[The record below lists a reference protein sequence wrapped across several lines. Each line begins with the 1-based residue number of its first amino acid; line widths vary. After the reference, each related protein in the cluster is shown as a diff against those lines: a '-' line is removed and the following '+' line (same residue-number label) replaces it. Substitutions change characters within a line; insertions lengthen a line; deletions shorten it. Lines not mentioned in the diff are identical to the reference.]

1 MPSLTRILP
10 LIGWHFL
17 CLQSARIDFMSAQNP
32 FQIPDCFKL
41 DIEQRRR
48 ERFKKT
54 VVTAVAVSAAIVVG
68 LLIEGCVSEKSQ
80 TRAGVNAAENTVQT
94 PGEIVVSN
102 PNPAP
107 QAPEASQTLSQATL
121 PVQSRPV
128 ALVPQTA
135 APVQATGGAVY
146 FVKSGDTLSHIAKTH
161 SISIKALKAANNLGT
176 DRIVVG
182 EQLKIPTA

>member
-1 MPSLTRILP
+1 
-10 LIGWHFL
+10 
-17 CLQSARIDFMSAQNP
+17 MSAQNP

-54 VVTAVAVSAAIVVG
+54 VVTAVAVSAAVVVG

-80 TRAGVNAAENTVQT
+80 THSGANTAENTVQT
-94 PGEIVVSN
+94 PAPTEIVVSASGQE
-102 PNPAP
+102 AP
-107 QAPEASQTLSQATL
+107 GASQTLSQSTL

-128 ALVPQTA
+128 ALVPKNA
-135 APVQATGGAVY
+135 APVSAEASGEAVY

-161 SISIKALKAANNLGT
+161 GITVKALKAANKLAT

>member
-1 MPSLTRILP
+1 M
-10 LIGWHFL
+10 LIVFGL
-17 CLQSARIDFMSAQNP
+17 EFMSAQNP

-54 VVTAVAVSAAIVVG
+54 VVTAVIVSAAVVVG

-80 TRAGVNAAENTVQT
+80 THTGANATENTVQT
-94 PGEIVVSN
+94 PAPTETVT
-102 PNPAP
+102 PASTP
-107 QAPEASQTLSQATL
+107 QAPEAGQTLSQSTL

-128 ALVPQTA
+128 APINTA
-135 APVQATGGAVY
+135 TPVESSSSTSEAVY
-146 FVKSGDTLSHIAKTH
+146 FVKSGDTLSRIAKTH
-161 SISIKALKAANNLGT
+161 GTTVKALKAANNLAT

>member
-1 MPSLTRILP
+1 
-10 LIGWHFL
+10 
-17 CLQSARIDFMSAQNP
+17 MSAPNP

-54 VVTAVAVSAAIVVG
+54 VVTAVAISAAVVVG

-80 TRAGVNAAENTVQT
+80 THTGVNTAENTVQT
-94 PGEIVVSN
+94 PGEIVVSA
-102 PNPAP
+102 PAP
-107 QAPEASQTLSQATL
+107 QSPEAGQTLSQSTL

-128 ALVPQTA
+128 ALVPNTA
-135 APVQATGGAVY
+135 TPVQATGAAVY

-161 SISIKALKAANNLGT
+161 GITVKALKAANNLAT

>member
-1 MPSLTRILP
+1 
-10 LIGWHFL
+10 
-17 CLQSARIDFMSAQNP
+17 MSAPNP

-54 VVTAVAVSAAIVVG
+54 VVTAVAVSAAVVVG

-80 TRAGVNAAENTVQT
+80 THAGINTAENTVQT
-94 PGEIVVSN
+94 PGDVVVSA
-102 PNPAP
+102 PAQ
-107 QAPEASQTLSQATL
+107 QAPEAGQTLSQNTL

-128 ALVPQTA
+128 ALVPKNA

-161 SISIKALKAANNLGT
+161 GISVKALKAANNLAT

>member
-1 MPSLTRILP
+1 MLILP
-10 LIGWHFL
+10 GLE
-17 CLQSARIDFMSAQNP
+17 FMSAQNP

-54 VVTAVAVSAAIVVG
+54 VVTAVIISAAVVVG

-80 TRAGVNAAENTVQT
+80 AGTGASAAENTVQT
-94 PGEIVVSN
+94 PSETVN
-102 PNPAP
+102 PAPAP
-107 QAPEASQTLSQATL
+107 QAPEAPQTISQTIS
-121 PVQSRPV
+121 PVPSRPV
-128 ALVPQTA
+128 APIKTA
-135 APVQATGGAVY
+135 APVESSSSTGEAVY

-161 SISIKALKAANNLGT
+161 NTTVKALKSANELAT

-182 EQLKIPTA
+182 EKLKIPSA

>member
-1 MPSLTRILP
+1 
-10 LIGWHFL
+10 
-17 CLQSARIDFMSAQNP
+17 MSAQNP

-80 TRAGVNAAENTVQT
+80 THAGINTAENTVQT
-94 PGEIVVSN
+94 PGDVVVSA
-102 PNPAP
+102 PAQ
-107 QAPEASQTLSQATL
+107 QAPEAGQTLSQNTL

-128 ALVPQTA
+128 ALVPKNAT
-135 APVQATGGAVY
+135 PVHSVDATGGAVY

-161 SISIKALKAANNLGT
+161 GITVKALKAANNLAT

>member
-1 MPSLTRILP
+1 
-10 LIGWHFL
+10 
-17 CLQSARIDFMSAQNP
+17 MSAPNP

-54 VVTAVAVSAAIVVG
+54 VVTAVAVSAAVVVG

-80 TRAGVNAAENTVQT
+80 THAGVNTAENTVQT
-94 PGEIVVSN
+94 PGEIVVSA
-102 PNPAP
+102 PAP
-107 QAPEASQTLSQATL
+107 QAPEAGQTLSKSTL
-121 PVQSRPV
+121 PVLPV
-128 ALVPQTA
+128 ALVPNTA
-135 APVQATGGAVY
+135 TPVQATGAAVY

-161 SISIKALKAANNLGT
+161 GISVKALKAANNLAT

>member
-1 MPSLTRILP
+1 
-10 LIGWHFL
+10 
-17 CLQSARIDFMSAQNP
+17 MSAQNP

-54 VVTAVAVSAAIVVG
+54 VVTAVIVSAAVVVG

-80 TRAGVNAAENTVQT
+80 SNSATAENTVQT
-94 PGEIVVSN
+94 PSETVKPLPV
-102 PNPAP
+102 PQAAP
-107 QAPEASQTLSQATL
+107 QTQTISQA
-121 PVQSRPV
+121 PAVQSRPAASV
-128 ALVPQTA
+128 KTA
-135 APVQATGGAVY
+135 TPVHFAEATGEPFY

-161 SISIKALKAANNLGT
+161 NISVKALKSANALAT

-182 EQLKIPTA
+182 EKLKIPAA